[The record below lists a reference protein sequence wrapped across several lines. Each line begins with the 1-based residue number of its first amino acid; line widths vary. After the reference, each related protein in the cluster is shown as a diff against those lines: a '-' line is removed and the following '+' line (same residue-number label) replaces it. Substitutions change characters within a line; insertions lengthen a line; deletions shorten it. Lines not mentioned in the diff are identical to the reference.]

1 MPITWALPLAAGE
14 IHVYS
19 DGPAKVIVAV
29 IIIMAL
35 WGQKND
41 RGDK

>member
-1 MPITWALPLAAGE
+1 VLELIASGQFQ
-14 IHVYS
+14 VQ
-19 DGPAKVIVAV
+19 DNGPAKVIVAI

-35 WGQKND
+35 WGQKID

>member
-1 MPITWALPLAAGE
+1 MLSNLIAAGE
-14 IHVYS
+14 IQVYS
-19 DGPAKVIVAV
+19 DGPAKIIIAV

-41 RGDK
+41 RGGK